1 MGRSAPRSLLSAI
14 LVVLATSPLLP
25 ARATGEPETRPE
37 ARARRVENGLVEF
50 VQGTSDSASPRPA
63 KKATLSE
70 RMASYRIP
78 GVSIAVIEDSRLDWA
93 KGYGVLRAGG
103 AEPVTPASMFEAAS
117 TTKALVAATV
127 LRLVERGRLDL
138 DADVNTYL
146 RSWKVADDG
155 FTRDHKVTLRLL
167 LTHRAGLPATRMG
180 CDDGVP
186 PPTLV
191 QVLNGEPPAR
201 NKPATVGAE
210 PGGGWEYS
218 NVGYVVIQ
226 LLLEDVTGKP
236 LARLMDETLF
246 EPLGMRSSTLA
257 YPLAPKLR
265 AREAWPHDEEGA
277 TRSPEM
283 HPTAVA
289 QGGLVTTP
297 SDLARFA
304 IDLMLAA
311 QGRAGRTLAPATVRR
326 MLEPQVELDP
336 NLLGMPLSDGLGV
349 LLHGQGRARSFLHPG
364 DNSPGASCW
373 LVGYP
378 GLGKGAVVMTNG
390 AKGNLLAMEILK
402 AVGEEYG
409 WPQD

>member
-1 MGRSAPRSLLSAI
+1 M
-14 LVVLATSPLLP
+14 
-25 ARATGEPETRPE
+25 TRPE
-37 ARARRVENGLVEF
+37 ARARRIENGLAEF
-50 VQGTSDSASPRPA
+50 VQGASDSAAPKPA
-63 KKATLSE
+63 RKATLAE
-70 RMASYRIP
+70 RMAFYRIP
-78 GVSIAVIEDSRLDWA
+78 GVSIAVIDDSRLDWA
-93 KGYGVLRAGG
+93 KGYGVLQAGRG
-103 AEPVTPASMFEAAS
+103 APVTPVSLFEAAS

-127 LRLVERGRLDL
+127 LQLVEQGRLDL

-146 RSWKVADDG
+146 KSWKVADTD
-155 FTRDHKVTLRLL
+155 FTREHKVTLRLL

-180 CDDGVP
+180 CDDSVP
-186 PPTLV
+186 PPALV

-201 NKPATVGAE
+201 NKPAVVGTV
-210 PGGGWEYS
+210 PGGSWEYS
-218 NVGYVVIQ
+218 NIGYVVIQ
-226 LLLEDVTGKP
+226 MLLEDITGKP

-246 EPLGMRSSTLA
+246 APLDMKSSTLT

-265 AREAWPHDEEGA
+265 DREAWPHDEEGA
-277 TRSPEM
+277 TRSPQM

-311 QGRAGRTLAPATVRR
+311 QGRNGRALSPASVRG

-336 NLLGMPLSDGLGV
+336 GLLGMPLSDGLGV
-349 LLHGQGRARSFLHPG
+349 LLHGQGRTRSFLHPG

-378 GLGKGAVVMTNG
+378 ELGKGAVVMTNG
-390 AKGNLLAMEILK
+390 ARGNLLAMEILK
-402 AVGEEYG
+402 AIGEEYG
-409 WPQD
+409 WPQDE